1 MLAPF
6 RFYWVV
12 AVSGAIFMAFEILS
26 SRILAPHFGSSVYVW
41 GSIISIFLAALSLG
55 YAWGG
60 RLADRQPRMPIL
72 GRLITFAAVFQAVL
86 LLWGVRLAGLLADLT
101 GGSPAGTLLA
111 ASVLFGPTSI
121 LFGTVS
127 PYAVRLAARDL
138 AQVGNTAG
146 RLYALSTLGSLAGTL
161 VCTFVLIPFLELHQ
175 ILGLLLGL
183 TALTGGLALVE
194 QARAERPALA
204 LAVALAVLA
213 GVGVAGGPRAETGV
227 LLQRITPYQSLRVL
241 EGQGKRTL
249 QSDRINQGAVQLADG
264 EPGLT
269 YPRYAAAALL
279 MNPEIR
285 SLLVLGMGSGSV
297 GSYLQRRLP
306 ELRVDYV
313 EIDPA
318 IPELARRFLLFRDNA
333 LTRIEIADGR
343 RFLSSSGERWD
354 YIYCDAYIGH
364 AIPFHLT
371 TIEFMRTVREHL
383 TPEGIFGFN
392 ISGNLDLPF
401 PQAIYRTVAAAF
413 PFVTGFA
420 VAGSDNHLLLGVPHT
435 SWVPEERLVERGR
448 ELDRR
453 WSFDPPLAEVARRR
467 IAVDLELSEIPALSD
482 AYAPVEYLV
491 LVSSEVP
498 TAR

>member
-12 AVSGAIFMAFEILS
+12 TVSGAIFMAFEILS

-72 GRLITFAAVFQAVL
+72 GRLITFAALFQAVL
-86 LLWGVRLAGLLADLT
+86 LLWGPRLAGLLADLT
-101 GGSPAGTLLA
+101 GGGPAGTLLA
-111 ASVLFGPTSI
+111 AAVLFGPTSI

-183 TALTGGLALVE
+183 TAVTGGLALVE
-194 QARAERPALA
+194 EARGERLT
-204 LAVALAVLA
+204 LGLTVALVVLA
-213 GVGVAGGPRAETGV
+213 GVGVTGGQRAETGV

-249 QSDRINQGAVQLADG
+249 QSDRINQGAVRLADG

-297 GSYLQRRLP
+297 GSYLQKRLP
-306 ELRVDYV
+306 EMRVDYV

-318 IPELARRFLLFRDNA
+318 IPDLARRYLLFRDNP

-343 RFLSSSGERWD
+343 RFLSSSGRRWD
-354 YIYCDAYIGH
+354 YIYCDVYIGH

-371 TIEFMRTVREHL
+371 TIEFMRTVREKL

-392 ISGNLDLPF
+392 IAGRLDLPF
-401 PQAIYRTVAAAF
+401 PRAIYRTVAEAF

-435 SWVPEERLVERGR
+435 SWVPEERLLERGR
-448 ELDRR
+448 ELDHR
-453 WSFDPPLAEVARRR
+453 WRFDPSLAEVARHR
-467 IAVDLELSEIPALSD
+467 IGVDLELSEVPLLSD
-482 AYAPVEYLV
+482 AYAPVEHLV
-491 LVSSEVP
+491 LLSSELP
-498 TAR
+498 AAR

>member
-161 VCTFVLIPFLELHQ
+161 VCT
-175 ILGLLLGL
+175 
-183 TALTGGLALVE
+183 
-194 QARAERPALA
+194 
-204 LAVALAVLA
+204 
-213 GVGVAGGPRAETGV
+213 
-227 LLQRITPYQSLRVL
+227 
-241 EGQGKRTL
+241 
-249 QSDRINQGAVQLADG
+249 
-264 EPGLT
+264 
-269 YPRYAAAALL
+269 
-279 MNPEIR
+279 
-285 SLLVLGMGSGSV
+285 
-297 GSYLQRRLP
+297 
-306 ELRVDYV
+306 
-313 EIDPA
+313 
-318 IPELARRFLLFRDNA
+318 
-333 LTRIEIADGR
+333 
-343 RFLSSSGERWD
+343 
-354 YIYCDAYIGH
+354 
-364 AIPFHLT
+364 
-371 TIEFMRTVREHL
+371 
-383 TPEGIFGFN
+383 
-392 ISGNLDLPF
+392 
-401 PQAIYRTVAAAF
+401 
-413 PFVTGFA
+413 
-420 VAGSDNHLLLGVPHT
+420 
-435 SWVPEERLVERGR
+435 
-448 ELDRR
+448 
-453 WSFDPPLAEVARRR
+453 
-467 IAVDLELSEIPALSD
+467 
-482 AYAPVEYLV
+482 
-491 LVSSEVP
+491 
-498 TAR
+498 